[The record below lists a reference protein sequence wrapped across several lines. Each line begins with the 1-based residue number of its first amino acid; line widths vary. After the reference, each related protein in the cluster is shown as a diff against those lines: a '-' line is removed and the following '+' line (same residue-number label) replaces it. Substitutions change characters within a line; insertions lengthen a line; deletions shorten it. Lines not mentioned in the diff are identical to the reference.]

1 MLRITKA
8 QLDGM
13 ILHDERGFIDFVARH
28 IQEESPELVLGLPFD
43 SLRDMVAAGLDRA
56 RGHGLRTPENLT
68 AFVSIM
74 FEIAPNFD
82 EHPAI
87 ARVLGDSSIPI
98 DERMDALFTKL
109 PPSAWEQAERSYDP
123 AAWYSESRNLHLS

>member
-1 MLRITKA
+1 MLRLTKA
-8 QLDGM
+8 QIDGM
-13 ILHDERGFIDFVARH
+13 ILYDESSFVAFVANH
-28 IQEESPELVLGLPFD
+28 IQEESPDLVLGLPFD
-43 SLRDMVAAGLDRA
+43 SLRDMVVAGLERA

-87 ARVLGDSSIPI
+87 AKVLRDSSIPI

-109 PPSAWEQAERSYDP
+109 PPSAWEQAERCYDP
-123 AAWYSESRNLHLS
+123 EAWYSETGDIHLS